1 MLKFLDKKEIGQ
13 EDILKFIEFG
23 VDESLDIEFKR
34 ADEIDIDNDRNLDKL
49 SVMITSF
56 ANTIGGIL
64 VFGIDTKKRR
74 AKEISY
80 LDGNKITSDKIES
93 TLNCRIQKKIAGL
106 EIHCVPFDG
115 DYTKTVVLFK
125 IPDSNKAPHMAFDK
139 RFYKRSDFK
148 EVVMNEY
155 EVRMAYNKT
164 NVADLEFFGLINTG
178 GVPILHN
185 GLYTEMNFFPKFLVR
200 NISSA
205 IEHTYKFELYIPSA
219 LHDPSFSQLQ
229 NNFSKNE
236 DIYSV
241 FAIANKNPLF
251 QEELTTVIEAK
262 LIVNSENFHIYNSS
276 NIKIKL
282 YYSNGVKQHEYI
294 IKDTFRYKQKELNI
308 SDFASKSLN
317 QDNIIQIETN

>member
-1 MLKFLDKKEIGQ
+1 MLKFLNKKEITQ
-13 EDILKFIEFG
+13 EDIQKLIEFG

-34 ADEIDIDNDRNLDKL
+34 ADEIDINNNRNLDKL
-49 SVMITSF
+49 SIMITSF

-74 AKEISY
+74 AKEISWV
-80 LDGNKITSDKIES
+80 DGNIITAERIQ
-93 TLNCRIQKKIAGL
+93 TALNSRIQKPIAGL
-106 EIHCVPFDG
+106 EIHSVSFNDNKA
-115 DYTKTVVLFK
+115 TSVLLFK
-125 IPDSNKAPHMAFDK
+125 IPESNKAPHMAYDK

-178 GVPILHN
+178 GVPTLHN
-185 GLYTEMNFFPKFLVR
+185 GQYKEMNFFPKFLIR

-241 FAIANKNPLF
+241 FAIANRSPLF

-262 LIVNSENFHIYNSS
+262 LKVNAENFHIYNSE
-276 NIKIKL
+276 NIIIKL

-294 IKDTFRYKQKELNI
+294 IRDTFRYKQFEH
-308 SDFASKSLN
+308 SQADFTTKLAN
-317 QDNIIQIETN
+317 GDNDIIQIDE